1 MAACSRKLVDVVK
14 ILCQQPKIDIQECF
28 HIVCKDNDADI
39 LSILLSRDDFDRNN
53 IQITPRAHGFG
64 IPAFSYSHS
73 PLSIACLHGHLNIV
87 KMLIEDGK
95 ADFNLKIE
103 ENDKEI
109 SIFNVACFSKSKEL
123 VEFFLSYPK
132 IDKDYNVHIYFS
144 IFKNHSFILFQKTL
158 LSFCS
163 KYRSGLS
170 EIAQIVLDNND
181 ELKETENLI
190 AKSVVTD
197 SFPVFYEHPKIQFLK
212 EVK

>member
-1 MAACSRKLVDVVK
+1 MAAVSRKLVDVVR

-39 LSILLSRDDFDRNN
+39 LSIFLSRDDFDRNN
-53 IQITPRAHGFG
+53 IQITPRSHGFG

-87 KMLIEDGK
+87 KMLKEDGK

-123 VEFFLSYPK
+123 VEFFLSFPE
-132 IDKDYNVHIYFS
+132 IDKDYNVHINYFY
-144 IFKNHSFILFQKTL
+144 FKNSLIQIFI
-158 LSFCS
+158 
-163 KYRSGLS
+163 S
-170 EIAQIVLDNND
+170 ENFA
-181 ELKETENLI
+181 
-190 AKSVVTD
+190 
-197 SFPVFYEHPKIQFLK
+197 QFLLK
-212 EVK
+212 ISEWIQ